1 MASGSSDEKI
11 IIWNLKKGKHKTL
24 YGHSDQVTSL
34 VVLPDSSLMDGN
46 SYDYFKKINNTH
58 NRLVSCSWDKTIR
71 VWDTN
76 KGIQIREFIG
86 HTEGVNSL
94 AVLPGGLLASAS
106 YYEIRIWNIDNGIE
120 TRV

>member
-1 MASGSSDEKI
+1 MASGSSDEKK

-34 VVLPDSSLMDGN
+34 VFLPDSSLINGN
-46 SYDYFKKINNTH
+46 SYDYLKIINNTH

-86 HTEGVNSL
+86 HTHGVL
-94 AVLPGGLLASAS
+94 
-106 YYEIRIWNIDNGIE
+106 IH
-120 TRV
+120 